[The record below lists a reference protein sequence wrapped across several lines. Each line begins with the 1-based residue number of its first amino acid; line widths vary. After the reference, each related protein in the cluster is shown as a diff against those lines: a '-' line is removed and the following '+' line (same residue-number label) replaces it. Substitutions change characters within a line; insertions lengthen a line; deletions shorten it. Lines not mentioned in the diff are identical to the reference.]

1 MPNEQ
6 SAKNRTGDPLAALKR
21 QAADKAVEWV
31 ESGMVLGLGSGSTA
45 AFATQRIGQML
56 RDGAL
61 RDLVAIPTSDETEA
75 LARREGIPLV
85 SLDDR
90 SRVDLTIDGADEVD
104 GALNVV
110 KGLGG
115 YLLREKIVARATDRE
130 LIIVDDRKLVER
142 LGTRSPVPVEVVRF
156 GWKQS
161 QAMLRETGAR
171 PVTRYREARP
181 YLTDEG
187 NYILDCHYEGG
198 IDHPQATAVAIKQ
211 IPGVVEHGL
220 FLGMVQTV
228 VIASFDGIQ
237 IREK

>member
-1 MPNEQ
+1 MSNEKKVNN
-6 SAKNRTGDPLAALKR
+6 STGDPMAALKR

-61 RDLVAIPTSDETEA
+61 CDVVAIPTSDETEA

-115 YLLREKIVARATDRE
+115 YLLREKIVARATDHE
-130 LIIVDDRKLVER
+130 LIIVDDRKLVQR
-142 LGTRSPVPVEVVRF
+142 LGSRSPGPAEVVKF

-161 QAMLRETGAR
+161 RTMLCQTGAR
-171 PVTRYREARP
+171 PVVRMREGRP
-181 YLTDEG
+181 YVTDEG
-187 NYILDCHYEGG
+187 NYILDCHYDGG
-198 IDHPQATAVAIKQ
+198 IDDPQATAVAVKQ

-228 VIASFDGIQ
+228 VIASLKGIQ
-237 IREK
+237 VRET

>member
-1 MPNEQ
+1 MSNEK
-6 SAKNRTGDPLAALKR
+6 SEKNKTGDPMAALKR

-56 RDGAL
+56 RDGVL
-61 RDLVAIPTSDETEA
+61 RDVVAIPTSDETEV

-104 GALNVV
+104 GGLNVV

-115 YLLREKIVARATDRE
+115 YLLREKIVAQATDHE
-130 LIIVDDRKLVER
+130 LIVVDDRKLVER

-161 QAMLRETGAR
+161 QSMLCETGAR
-171 PVTRYREARP
+171 PVMRLREGRP
-181 YLTDEG
+181 YVTDEG
-187 NYILDCHYEGG
+187 NYILDCHYDGG
-198 IDHPQATAVAIKQ
+198 ITDPQATAIAIKQ

-220 FLGMVQTV
+220 FLGMVRTV
-228 VIASFDGIQ
+228 VVASLDGIQ
-237 IREK
+237 VREK

>member
-1 MPNEQ
+1 MSNEK
-6 SAKNRTGDPLAALKR
+6 SGKNRTIDAMATLKM

-61 RDLVAIPTSDETEA
+61 CDVVAIPTSDETEA
-75 LARREGIPLV
+75 LARREGISLV

-104 GALNVV
+104 GALNVI

-115 YLLREKIVARATDRE
+115 YLLREKIVARATDHE

-142 LGTRSPVPVEVVRF
+142 LGTRSPVPVEVVQF

-161 QAMLRETGAR
+161 QSMLCETGAR
-171 PVTRYREARP
+171 PVRRLRDDRP
-181 YLTDEG
+181 YVTDEG
-187 NYILDCHYEGG
+187 NYILDCHYDGG
-198 IDHPQATAVAIKQ
+198 IDDPQETAVAIKQ

-220 FLGMVQTV
+220 FLAMVQTV
-228 VIASFDGIQ
+228 VVASFEGIEV
-237 IREK
+237 REQ